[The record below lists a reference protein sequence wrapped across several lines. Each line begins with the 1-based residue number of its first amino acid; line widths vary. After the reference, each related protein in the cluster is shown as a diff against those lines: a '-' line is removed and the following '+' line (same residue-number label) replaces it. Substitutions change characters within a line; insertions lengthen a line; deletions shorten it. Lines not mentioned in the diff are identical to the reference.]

1 MAKDLLKLLLILIA
15 LVFIQVFILNGM
27 KINGYINPYVYVLF
41 ILILPFE
48 TPGWVLLV
56 CAFILGLVIDSFM
69 NTLGMH
75 SSATLFMAF
84 SRQFLLKII
93 SFRNDNDS
101 KGFLTL
107 GNFGFVW
114 TLRYVA
120 ILVFAHHFFLFFL
133 ESFSFSSFF
142 PTMGRI
148 ILSSAFTIFFILLA
162 QYMFARK

>member
-1 MAKDLLKLLLILIA
+1 MAKDLLRLLVILIS
-15 LVFIQVFILNGM
+15 LVFVQVFILNGM
-27 KINGYINPYVYVLF
+27 KINGYINPYVYILF

-48 TPGWVLLV
+48 TPGWLLLIS
-56 CAFILGLVIDSFM
+56 AFVLGLIIDSFM

-84 SRQFLLKII
+84 SRQFVLNVI
-93 SFRNDNDS
+93 SFRDDNDS

-114 TLRYVA
+114 TLRYVS
-120 ILVFAHHFFLFFL
+120 ILVLSHHFFLFFL

-142 PTMGRI
+142 PTMVRI
-148 ILSSAFTIFFILLA
+148 ILSSFFTIFFIILA
-162 QYMFARK
+162 QYLFARK